1 MKAALE
7 QFFAQE
13 TDDPLRYAFQR
24 RGAHMPGSAGEA
36 VLEEEHQLVWQEI
49 QQSKRS
55 GMAVMYLHVP
65 FCANHCLF
73 CGFYRNKWHE
83 EHSAPYADALIKE
96 LELEASSKASQ
107 SSPINAVYFGG
118 GTPTALH
125 AKDLARVIRRIRELY
140 PLSADCEITV
150 EGRIFHFDD
159 DKIDAC
165 LDAGAN
171 RFSTGV
177 QSFNTKVRK
186 RQGRKA
192 SGSEAIRFFEGLRDR
207 NRAAIVC
214 DLILGLPYQTEEVWR
229 DDLRTVVDLGL
240 DGVDLYTLAVFPGST
255 LSKAIDKGACDP
267 AAPLPQQGAM
277 YGEGLEY
284 MHRQGWKQISSSHW
298 GRQTRERNLYNT
310 LIKSGA
316 DCLAFGSGAGGNIN
330 GYSYGIHGGI
340 VDYMRCLEEGEKPLS
355 RLHRTD
361 PLSSPLNFL
370 AAGIEEMRLDL
381 GRLER
386 IEPGA
391 GGFRNSINP
400 LLSNW
405 QRTGLIAGEEIIS
418 LTTAGRFWHQ
428 TLLTYLKAAFK
439 LHSASLQPE
448 TKTYQEEAA

>member
-1 MKAALE
+1 MIPSVTH
-7 QFFAQE
+7 FS
-13 TDDPLRYAFQR
+13 DV
-24 RGAHMPGSAGEA
+24 AHMPGSTGEA
-36 VLEEEHQLVWQEI
+36 VLEEEQQLVWQDI

-96 LELEASSKASQ
+96 LELEASSLASQ
-107 SSPINAVYFGG
+107 SAPINAVYFGG

-125 AKDLARVIRRIRELY
+125 AQDLARVIRRIRELY

-192 SGSEAIRFFEGLRDR
+192 SGPEAIRFFEGLRDR
-207 NRAAIVC
+207 NRAAIVY
-214 DLILGLPYQTEEVWR
+214 DLILGLPYQTEEVWH
-229 DDLRTVVDLGL
+229 DDLQTVVDLGL
-240 DGVDLYTLAVFPGST
+240 DGVDLFTLAVFPGSP

-267 AAPLPQQGAM
+267 AAPLPQQGTM

-284 MHRQGWKQISSSHW
+284 MHRQGLETDLFRSLGPTDPRAQSIQYIDQVRCGLFGIRLRSRWQHQWIFLWHPW
-298 GRQTRERNLYNT
+298 RNRGLH
-310 LIKSGA
+310 A
-316 DCLAFGSGAGGNIN
+316 V
-330 GYSYGIHGGI
+330 HGGGGKAI
-340 VDYMRCLEEGEKPLS
+340 VAFAQNRPIVF
-355 RLHRTD
+355 
-361 PLSSPLNFL
+361 SPQFP
-370 AAGIEEMRLDL
+370 
-381 GRLER
+381 GR
-386 IEPGA
+386 
-391 GGFRNSINP
+391 RN
-400 LLSNW
+400 
-405 QRTGLIAGEEIIS
+405 
-418 LTTAGRFWHQ
+418 
-428 TLLTYLKAAFK
+428 
-439 LHSASLQPE
+439 
-448 TKTYQEEAA
+448 

>member
-1 MKAALE
+1 MQAALE
-7 QFFAQE
+7 QFFAQK
-13 TDDPLRYAFQR
+13 TDDPLRYAFPH
-24 RGAHMPGSAGEA
+24 RGMHMPGSAGAA
-36 VLEEEHQLVWQEI
+36 VTPCDLQNVWNEV
-49 QQSKRS
+49 QQGERS
-55 GMAVMYLHVP
+55 GQAVMYLHVP

-73 CGFYRNKWHE
+73 CGFYRNKWSNDY
-83 EHSAPYADALIKE
+83 SAPYADALIKE
-96 LELEASSKASQ
+96 LELEADSSLSQ
-107 SSPINAVYFGG
+107 SAPINAVYFGG

-125 AKDLARVIRRIRELY
+125 GQDLARVIRRIKDLY

-159 DKIDAC
+159 EKVDAC

-177 QSFNTKVRK
+177 QSFNTRVRK

-192 SGSEAIRFFEGLRDR
+192 TGEEAIRFFEKLRDR

-229 DDLRTVVDLGL
+229 QDLKTVVGLEL
-240 DGVDLYTLAVFPGST
+240 DGVDLYTLAVFPGSP
-255 LSKAIDKGACDP
+255 LSKSIEKGACDP
-267 AAPLPQQGAM
+267 AAPLPQQGGM

-284 MHRQGWKQISSSHW
+284 MRQQGWRQISSSHW

-330 GYSYGIHGGI
+330 GFSYSVHGDLE
-340 VDYMRCLEEGEKPLS
+340 DYLDAIAREEKPLS
-355 RLHRTD
+355 RLHRSD
-361 PLSSPLNFL
+361 PLSSPLNLL

-381 GRLER
+381 NKLDQTDPK
-386 IEPGA
+386 IA
-391 GGFRNSINP
+391 GFRTSITP
-400 LLSNW
+400 LLTNW
-405 QRTGLIAGEEIIS
+405 RESGLIAGDEIIS

-428 TLLTYLKAAFK
+428 TLLTYLKAALK
-439 LHSASLQPE
+439 LHSDSSQPAS
-448 TKTYQEEAA
+448 

>member
-1 MKAALE
+1 MQAAALE

-36 VLEEEHQLVWQEI
+36 VAEDAQQQVWHEI
-49 QQSKRS
+49 QRSSRS

-73 CGFYRNKWHE
+73 CGFYRNKWQE

-96 LELEASSKASQ
+96 LELEASSPASQ
-107 SSPINAVYFGG
+107 SAPINAVYFGG

-125 AKDLARVIRRIRELY
+125 ANDLARVIRRIRELY

-159 DKIDAC
+159 EKIDAC

-192 SGSEAIRFFEGLRDR
+192 TGEEAIRFFEGLRDR

-214 DLILGLPYQTEEVWR
+214 DLILGLPYQSEDVWR
-229 DDLRTVVDLGL
+229 QDLKTVVDLEL
-240 DGVDLYTLAVFPGST
+240 DGVDLYTLAVFPGSL
-255 LSKAIDKGACDP
+255 LSKAIAKGSCDP
-267 AAPLPQQGAM
+267 AAPLPQQGGM

-284 MHRQGWKQISSSHW
+284 MRQYGWKQISSSHW

-340 VDYMRCLEEGEKPLS
+340 VDYMRCLEDGEKPLS

-370 AAGIEEMRLDL
+370 AAGIEEMRLDFA
-381 GRLER
+381 RLER
-386 IEPGA
+386 ADPKA
-391 GGFRNSINP
+391 NGFRSSIDP

-405 QRTGLIAGEEIIS
+405 RSTGLIAGEEIIS

-439 LHSASLQPE
+439 LHSASLQPV
-448 TKTYQEEAA
+448 T